1 MKECGPLTRETK
13 IPFFFGIGRTRAFLE
28 EYGPAAKSHEIH
40 LFILLFEQEEHEA
53 FLKEYGPLMREIFV
67 LTTLKNK
74 ITTYCITGVWAQ
86 GGFDV
91 RFFFLSS

>member
-53 FLKEYGPLMREIFV
+53 FLKEYGPLMCEISRNIFIY
-67 LTTLKNK
+67 LFIHL
-74 ITTYCITGVWAQ
+74 CIHL
-86 GGFDV
+86 
-91 RFFFLSS
+91 FFYLFI